1 MALEGTLRD
10 FSLADI
16 FQLIGIQRK
25 TGILTLRSGEE
36 TATISFINGLVVAAD
51 TDNRK
56 LENRLGHVLVKT
68 HRITQKELDQALEI
82 QKQTLQRLGMVFIN
96 KGFIKQED
104 LRESLKVQTQ
114 EIIYRLFRWIDG
126 DYHFQQEPYIDY
138 DQENFTPIGAE
149 SILMEGIRML
159 DEWPLIERVITSY
172 DILLRK
178 TPKGR
183 SVQLKIEQNFEALKD
198 ISFNS
203 LLEDVVSSASVESDG
218 TPISELTHEQEI
230 ILQIIDHPMQ
240 VQEIIDRSR
249 LIEFETARALYDLI
263 EQGYVEKME
272 TVLEEPQQHTESIHH
287 KLPVWIFFLAFGL
300 LGALGAYLQWNP
312 LNQILGYPHSFY
324 ETEPFT
330 SFRIQQKARLIC
342 QKLDIY
348 FISQKKVPVKLE
360 KLVLVGFLSEQDLK
374 DRDGIK
380 LFSYRSIE
388 NQRGYSLSLNKTLF
402 PVGESSGA
410 FSMEKLFVKAIPFVE
425 NPESP
430 ESTTEGGE

>member
-68 HRITQKELDQALEI
+68 HRISQRELDQALEI

-104 LRESLKVQTQ
+104 LKESLKVQTQ
-114 EIIYRLFRWIDG
+114 EIVYRLFRWLDG
-126 DYHFQQEPYIDY
+126 DYHFQQEPHIDY
-138 DQENFTPIGAE
+138 DQENFTPISAE

-159 DEWPLIERVITSY
+159 DEWPLIEKVIPSY
-172 DILLRK
+172 DIIVDK
-178 TPKGR
+178 SVKGR

-203 LLEDVVSSASVESDG
+203 LLDDVVSSASVDVEGSA
-218 TPISELTHEQEI
+218 ISELTHEQEI
-230 ILQIIDHPMQ
+230 ILQLIDHPLQ
-240 VQEIIDRSR
+240 VQEIIDQSR

-263 EQGYVEKME
+263 EQGYVERRE
-272 TVLEEPQQHTESIHH
+272 RITEEPSHFVEDEGHRI
-287 KLPVWIFFLAFGL
+287 PVWAPFTLVAVLAVISLFLS
-300 LGALGAYLQWNP
+300 WNP
-312 LNQILGYPHSFY
+312 LNQIFDFTNAVYSD
-324 ETEPFT
+324 EPFSSYEIALKGKT
-330 SFRIQQKARLIC
+330 VCESLDLYFLEHMNLPL
-342 QKLDIY
+342 KLD
-348 FISQKKVPVKLE
+348 E
-360 KLVLVGFLSEQDLK
+360 LVYEGYI
-374 DRDGIK
+374 DRQTLQGVSSS
-380 LFSYRSIE
+380 LFSYKTINNLSGYQLTVRGGISNLDAHVLKKTYIRETPFTDEDQKDETPEEIE
-388 NQRGYSLSLNKTLF
+388 Q
-402 PVGESSGA
+402 
-410 FSMEKLFVKAIPFVE
+410 E
-425 NPESP
+425 NL
-430 ESTTEGGE
+430 